1 MKFAKRD
8 LLALGLASM
17 LAVTGA
23 RGQEITWPEE
33 SYNRQPG
40 PADLVLPMPCGGAMV
55 FRPIDVPGSGIFD
68 DRRIIVGSRDPER
81 AFIENTRPAFIS
93 GTFRVEGAWRYYL
106 GKYEVTAAQY
116 DALNG
121 PCPDPEEPDGSLP
134 KVRLTMAEAVLAAE
148 RYTEW
153 LFTDAPGK
161 LPTESGAPGYV
172 RLPTEEEWEYAARG
186 GIAVGPADF
195 GARLPPMDGPPERYI
210 FFCRTDCALE
220 PTGLLRPNPLGL
232 HDMHGNASELVHGLF
247 RLNRV
252 GRERGGAGA
261 YVKRGG
267 NYLTR
272 LKRIHS
278 GLRAEFSPLAKR
290 GLRREPTTGFR
301 LALAA
306 PALPDRARFEEAR
319 ELWGSL
325 AEAEQV
331 ALGAERSDP
340 RAELKTLAD
349 FAARLKTDE
358 MLELNRRLLAL
369 ADVIDINIA
378 SRNEERARAAR
389 EMLRVAVFAGLRLPG
404 HHASMVRCKE
414 LVALNPD
421 RYRARCERVRQ
432 DSEFDNEFYLDHLVR
447 IAGEFPAKLTSEQ
460 FGVLRKEFGTRL
472 KKALLC
478 APIIE
483 INLDA
488 VRAKGAEA
496 REEIA
501 ASWRNSCGA

>member
-8 LLALGLASM
+8 VLALGLASM

-23 RGQEITWPEE
+23 RGQETIWPKE
-33 SYNRQPG
+33 SYNRQPEL
-40 PADLVLPMPCGGAMV
+40 ADLVLPMPCGGAMV
-55 FRPIDVPGSGIFD
+55 FRPIDVPGGGIFD
-68 DRRIIVGSRDPER
+68 DQRIVVGSRDPER
-81 AFIENTRPAFIS
+81 AFIENTRPAYIS
-93 GTFRVEGAWRYYL
+93 GTFRTEDAWRYYL

-121 PCPDPEEPDGSLP
+121 SCPDTERSGASLP
-134 KVRLTMAEAVLAAE
+134 KVKLTMAEAVLTAE

-153 LFTDAPGK
+153 LFTNAPGK

-195 GARLPPMDGPPERYI
+195 EARLPPMDGPPEQYI
-210 FFCRTDCALE
+210 FFCRTDCTLE
-220 PTGLLRPNPLGL
+220 LTGLLKPNPLGL
-232 HDMHGNASELVHGLF
+232 HNMHGNASELVHGLF

-272 LKRIHS
+272 LAKIHS
-278 GLRAEFSPLAKR
+278 GLRVEFLPLAKR
-290 GLRREPTTGFR
+290 TLRREPTTGFR

-306 PALPDRARFEEAR
+306 PALPDRTRFEDAR

-325 AEAEQV
+325 AESEQV
-331 ALGAERSDP
+331 ALGEERSDP
-340 RAELKTLAD
+340 RAELKTLAE

-404 HHASMVRCKE
+404 HHASIVRCQK
-414 LVALNPD
+414 LVKLNPEH
-421 RYRARCERVRQ
+421 YKARCEKVRR
-432 DSEFDNEFYLDHLVR
+432 DSQFDHEFYLDHLVR
-447 IAGEFPAKLTSEQ
+447 IAGEFPAKLTSKQ
-460 FGVLRKEFGTRL
+460 FAVLEKEFGARL
-472 KKALLC
+472 EIALSC
-478 APIIE
+478 VSVVAS
-483 INLDA
+483 NLDV
-488 VRAKGAEA
+488 VRIRGAER

-501 ASWRNSCGA
+501 ASWKNSCGR